1 MNEHEAFMEGAK
13 SGYSAGKGRAGSYII
28 GEEIELAW
36 DAVREQ
42 CFYESSIRP
51 TLPELKVSREWE
63 NGYKHGYLLAAEGS
77 PLMDWLTTVLFFP
90 NEATHSQ
97 SNNQTI
103 EINMNTHRLE
113 VLRDYLRV
121 SIIAHTPGRFNL
133 ATWAGNPDHPWEG
146 KPDLSCGT
154 SACAVGLAT
163 TIPEFAAAGL
173 KLEPLVEG
181 ENAGLVYMDAES
193 GHTYYGFHAVQK
205 FFDISASEA
214 NRLFSVG
221 SYDSEELTTAD
232 EVADRIQAFLDK
244 EFSG

>member
-1 MNEHEAFMEGAK
+1 
-13 SGYSAGKGRAGSYII
+13 
-28 GEEIELAW
+28 
-36 DAVREQ
+36 
-42 CFYESSIRP
+42 
-51 TLPELKVSREWE
+51 
-63 NGYKHGYLLAAEGS
+63 
-77 PLMDWLTTVLFFP
+77 
-90 NEATHSQ
+90 
-97 SNNQTI
+97 
-103 EINMNTHRLE
+103 MNTHRLE

-121 SIIAHTPGRFNL
+121 STIAHTPGRFNL

-173 KLEPLVEG
+173 KLEQLYEG
-181 ENAGLVYMDAES
+181 GVGLVYMDAES
-193 GHTYYGFHAVQK
+193 GHTYNSFHAVQK

-232 EVADRIQAFLDK
+232 EVADRIQSVLDGK
-244 EFSG
+244 FSGK